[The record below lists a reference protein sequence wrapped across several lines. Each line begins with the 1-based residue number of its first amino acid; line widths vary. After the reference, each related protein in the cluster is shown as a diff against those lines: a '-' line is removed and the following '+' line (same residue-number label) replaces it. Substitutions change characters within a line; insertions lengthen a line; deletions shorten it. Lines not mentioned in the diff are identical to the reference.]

1 MHAAIVCTCA
11 VRFFNNNQFEDH
23 PPALLLTAAQFDEP
37 DMRPVKPLPIQ
48 PFVPAAEP
56 FPPTLLVPKPGG
68 GPRADLLIGAPH
80 NSDVVGVACCGT
92 PSDQLLPF
100 ELSFEIALQNQKCN
114 TVNNLS
120 LLKQWKR
127 KVNKNFTS

>member
-1 MHAAIVCTCA
+1 
-11 VRFFNNNQFEDH
+11 
-23 PPALLLTAAQFDEP
+23 
-37 DMRPVKPLPIQ
+37 MRPVKPLPIQ

-92 PSDQLLPF
+92 PSDQLLVF
-100 ELSFEIALQNQKCN
+100 ELIFEIALRNRK
-114 TVNNLS
+114 
-120 LLKQWKR
+120 KQSTINDCPTTQLEMHSRFLPCKIGLRSRWIEAPC
-127 KVNKNFTS
+127 